1 MTLPELCSWLNRLR
15 AIPPDRVKDAIGR
28 IHALGLSELPR
39 QLRHPQSLDD
49 VVRIVLLAEDIDALM
64 ERGVP
69 TNKLVAKLRDVA
81 QFETTSAEIRCC
93 ALLARRSDEDVG
105 FELESGKSRGAHPDV
120 RLLLPEGPPHSII
133 EIKAV
138 GLSNAER
145 TFMRRMSASL
155 GLMTP
160 RVGLA
165 NLHAGIDD
173 APPRFTTAQL
183 RAIRDEAARWASSI
197 PGFPQGL
204 AASTIVLR
212 ESETHYIRRVAH
224 GVEKAVRQM
233 PFQDECWIAI
243 YGTNGAPVDDV
254 LAALDWDTVPERV
267 LGLVFVGCFFAFPH
281 RNLDCY
287 VIAAPRGSVGTERW

>member
-183 RAIRDEAARWASSI
+183 RAIRDEAARWAFLDTRISTR
-197 PGFPQGL
+197 PRGFNNR
-204 AASTIVLR
+204 AARVRNALHPSRRPWCGEGGATNAV
-212 ESETHYIRRVAH
+212 SRRV
-224 GVEKAVRQM
+224 
-233 PFQDECWIAI
+233 
-243 YGTNGAPVDDV
+243 
-254 LAALDWDTVPERV
+254 LDS
-267 LGLVFVGCFFAFPH
+267 
-281 RNLDCY
+281 NLRD
-287 VIAAPRGSVGTERW
+287 